1 VRQQTLASQAGFER
15 YGRKTRREQFLEEM
29 EQVVPWPE
37 LEELVRPYYPKG
49 ENGRPP
55 VGLSIMLRIYFLQQW
70 FNLSDPGAED
80 ALYES
85 AVLRRF
91 AGVDLGRAPAP
102 DETTILNFRH
112 LLEKH
117 DLGGAMLGAVNQ
129 HLESRG
135 LRIATGTIVDATIIH
150 APSSTKNLSGERDP
164 AMHQTKKGKQWY
176 FGMKAHVGV
185 DSKTKLIHTALV
197 TAAHVADAT
206 VLPELLHGEETRVWG
221 DQAYRGQRDVIHACA
236 PQAQDCTHRRYR
248 YKKWVDE
255 VERAK
260 NRTKSTVR
268 SKVEH
273 VFGVMKLK
281 FGFVKVRYRGL
292 AKNANRLFAT
302 CALVNLFMVRKRLMH
317 TAVA

>member
-176 FGMKAHVGV
+176 FGMKAHIGV
-185 DSKTKLIHTALV
+185 DARHGIVHSVCT
-197 TAAHVADAT
+197 TAASVAD
-206 VLPELLHGEETRVWG
+206 VHMLPDLLHGEERKVRG
-221 DQAYRGQRDVIHACA
+221 DGGYQGQAD
-236 PQAQDCTHRRYR
+236 DS
-248 YKKWVDE
+248 VDE
-255 VERAK
+255 LQRAK
-260 NRTKSTVR
+260 NRSKSRVR
-268 SKVEH
+268 ARVEH
-273 VFGVMKLK
+273 PFGIVKRI
-281 FGFVKVRYRGL
+281 FGFEKTRYRGL
-292 AKNANRLFAT
+292 AKNHNRLCACFAL
-302 CALVNLFMVRKRLMH
+302 ANLYLHRKRL
-317 TAVA
+317 APAAA

>member
-1 VRQQTLASQAGFER
+1 
-15 YGRKTRREQFLEEM
+15 M

-55 VGLSIMLRIYFLQQW
+55 MGLSIMLRIYFLQQW

-164 AMHQTKKGKQWY
+164 AMHQTKKGKQWCVSRTR
-176 FGMKAHVGV
+176 AQ
-185 DSKTKLIHTALV
+185 AR
-197 TAAHVADAT
+197 DA
-206 VLPELLHGEETRVWG
+206 VLKMGDGLPES
-221 DQAYRGQRDVIHACA
+221 AC
-236 PQAQDCTHRRYR
+236 
-248 YKKWVDE
+248 
-255 VERAK
+255 
-260 NRTKSTVR
+260 R
-268 SKVEH
+268 S
-273 VFGVMKLK
+273 
-281 FGFVKVRYRGL
+281 
-292 AKNANRLFAT
+292 RLQ
-302 CALVNLFMVRKRLMH
+302 
-317 TAVA
+317 TARCCCV